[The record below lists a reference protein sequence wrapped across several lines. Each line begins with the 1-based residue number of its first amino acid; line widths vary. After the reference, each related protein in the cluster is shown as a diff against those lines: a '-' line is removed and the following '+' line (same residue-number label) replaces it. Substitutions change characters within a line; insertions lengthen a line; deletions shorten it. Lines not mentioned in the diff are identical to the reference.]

1 MNLMSSE
8 MKLLGE
14 FPSFVNLFRSFDC
27 APAPGGFMP
36 VGAVLGTILI
46 GAIATFVIQSSS
58 AAIGI
63 IIALGVIF
71 GVLCL
76 ESWLIMLLWNATLP
90 VVFGGVTAIGFWQS
104 VCINLLVILLF
115 GGVGKIITALIKK
128 D

>member
-1 MNLMSSE
+1 
-8 MKLLGE
+8 MKRTWYDYDTPLWA
-14 FPSFVNLFRSFDC
+14 VI
-27 APAPGGFMP
+27 
-36 VGAVLGTILI
+36 VGWV
-46 GAIATFVIQSSS
+46 
-58 AAIGI
+58 IGI

-90 VVFGGVTAIGFWQS
+90 AVFSGVTAIGFWQS

-115 GGVGKIITALIKK
+115 GGVGKIIAAFIKK

>member
-1 MNLMSSE
+1 
-8 MKLLGE
+8 MKRTLYDYDTPLWA
-14 FPSFVNLFRSFDC
+14 VI
-27 APAPGGFMP
+27 
-36 VGAVLGTILI
+36 VGWV
-46 GAIATFVIQSSS
+46 
-58 AAIGI
+58 IGI

-90 VVFGGVTAIGFWQS
+90 VVFSGVAVIGFWQS

-115 GGVGKIITALIKK
+115 GGVGKIITAFIKK